1 MQPEVSGN
9 PSGYWELL
17 QEGERALTERRF
29 ALEGGSDLWDEVLE
43 KGEYVLYIPASAVVR
58 LLERRPGMFL
68 DGRVFRRSYATL
80 TDDGTRAL
88 VVSRLAGYVSDLA
101 LLADDH
107 PRLDAEELAR
117 SRISC
122 RLVERELVDAD

>member
-43 KGEYVLYIPASAVVR
+43 KESTSCTSLP
-58 LLERRPGMFL
+58 
-68 DGRVFRRSYATL
+68 
-80 TDDGTRAL
+80 
-88 VVSRLAGYVSDLA
+88 
-101 LLADDH
+101 
-107 PRLDAEELAR
+107 AR
-117 SRISC
+117 SCGFLNAGPACSWMDGCSAAPTRP
-122 RLVERELVDAD
+122 